1 MGHRNAFNRGAIAIR
16 VVGLWNDMAVV
27 DDVEALVI
35 RCPGLTEAEIAV
47 ALFGVTG
54 SPARVARACM
64 SLLKRRRIER
74 CGRGGRIDP
83 FRYFPQGALTVPN
96 SPVRRRRYLP
106 ELS

>member
-1 MGHRNAFNRGAIAIR
+1 
-16 VVGLWNDMAVV
+16 MAVI

-35 RCPGLTEAEIAV
+35 RCPGLTEGEIAV
-47 ALFGVTG
+47 ALFGVAG

-64 SLLKRRRIER
+64 SLLKSRRIER

-83 FRYFPQGALTVPN
+83 FRYFPQGTLTVPGT
-96 SPVRRRRYLP
+96 PVRRRRYVT